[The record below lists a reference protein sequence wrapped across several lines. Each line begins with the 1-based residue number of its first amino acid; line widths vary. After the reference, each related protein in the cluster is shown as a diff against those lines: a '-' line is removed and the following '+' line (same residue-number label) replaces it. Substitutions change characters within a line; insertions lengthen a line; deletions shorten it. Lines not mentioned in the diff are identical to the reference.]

1 MKTIAIS
8 IDESTLAG
16 LDRIARESGKPSRP
30 RRGSSR
36 EEPGNRSRIVRE
48 AVREYLQRRESLQR
62 EEKERKAYAKHR
74 RLVARQAEALVGEQA
89 KP

>member
-16 LDRIARESGKPSRP
+16 LDRVARERGKPNRP
-30 RRGSSR
+30 RRGFSR
-36 EEPGNRSRIVRE
+36 REPGNRSRIVRE
-48 AVREYLQRRESLQR
+48 AVREYLQRRESLVR

-74 RLVARQAEALVGEQA
+74 RLVSRQAKTLIGEQA